1 MYHKLYIPPIQKWV
15 FIFLAIAACLLAAF
29 TSSMSA
35 EEKSDG
41 QSAWEFYVAPFV
53 WALAADGNVTV
64 KGIKI
69 GGIAFG
75 SDFAWDAFALIGYRF
90 DLFGKN
96 NASVFAGY
104 RALHQDYT
112 DGSGDDKFKWDV
124 TLDGPVLGLS
134 WTFLCLEA
142 L

>member
-1 MYHKLYIPPIQKWV
+1 MYATKGEQLQKWV
-15 FIFLAIAACLLAAF
+15 FVFPAVAALLLAAF
-29 TSSMSA
+29 TPTLST

-75 SDFAWDAFALIGYRF
+75 SDFAWDAIGLIGYRF
-90 DLFGKN
+90 DLFGNN
-96 NASVFAGY
+96 NAAVFAGY

-124 TLDGPVLGLS
+124 TLDGPILGLKID
-134 WTFLCLEA
+134 F
-142 L
+142 

>member
-1 MYHKLYIPPIQKWV
+1 MQKWV
-15 FIFLAIAACLLAAF
+15 FVFPAVAALLLAAF
-29 TSSMSA
+29 TLPASA

-75 SDFAWDAFALIGYRF
+75 SDFAWDRSA
-90 DLFGKN
+90 
-96 NASVFAGY
+96 
-104 RALHQDYT
+104 
-112 DGSGDDKFKWDV
+112 
-124 TLDGPVLGLS
+124 
-134 WTFLCLEA
+134 
-142 L
+142 

>member
-1 MYHKLYIPPIQKWV
+1 V
-15 FIFLAIAACLLAAF
+15 GV
-29 TSSMSA
+29 

-53 WALAADGNVTV
+53 LALAANGNVTV

-75 SDFAWDAFALIGYRF
+75 SDFAWDAVGLLGYRF
-90 DLFGKN
+90 PMFSKEN
-96 NASVFAGY
+96 NATVFGGY
-104 RALHQDYT
+104 RALYQDYT

-124 TLDGPVLGLS
+124 RLYGPILGL
-134 WTFLCLEA
+134 
-142 L
+142 

>member
-1 MYHKLYIPPIQKWV
+1 MYATKGEQLQKWV
-15 FIFLAIAACLLAAF
+15 FVFPAVAALLLAAF
-29 TSSMSA
+29 TPTLSA

-75 SDFAWDAFALIGYRF
+75 SDFAWDAIGLIGYRF
-90 DLFGKN
+90 PLFSKEN
-96 NASVFAGY
+96 NAAVFAGY

-124 TLDGPVLGLS
+124 TLDGPILGLKID
-134 WTFLCLEA
+134 F
-142 L
+142 